1 MPTPYEHAI
10 EIADHI
16 DMVDESPR
24 ELVKQLNT
32 AGLLDRVGREW
43 QTKELDN
50 TLRVWRLGDTIDS
63 EHIPKRGTVNVRVY
77 DYDEQKKRLVYA
89 TVKVV
94 NGIVKSI
101 KPDREQ
107 Q

>member
-1 MPTPYEHAI
+1 MGMYDSFI
-10 EIADHI
+10 
-16 DMVDESPR
+16 
-24 ELVKQLNT
+24 
-32 AGLLDRVGREW
+32 DRVGREW
-43 QTKELDN
+43 QTKELDHA
-50 TLRVWRLGDTIDS
+50 LRVWRLGGKVDS
-63 EHIPKRGTVNVRVY
+63 EYIPGRGTVHIRAY

-89 TVKVV
+89 TIKVV